1 MNCRLQKSSREI
13 ALQGLFK
20 KNEGKKAQYFIFSS
34 LFSLQS
40 NKLVSSLASCV
51 LQSGAR
57 SITFKE
63 QARETYL
70 VREDLRF

>member
-1 MNCRLQKSSREI
+1 MNCRLQKSPREI

-40 NKLVSSLASCV
+40 NNLVSSLASCV
-51 LQSGAR
+51 IQSGAR
-57 SITFKE
+57 NITLKE
-63 QARETYL
+63 QAREPYS
-70 VREDLRF
+70 VREEVQF